1 MNTIASQPSK
11 RSALLSYLSLFT
23 SVSTLLCCALPSVLV
38 LFGLGASVASMLSFL
53 PWLVTL
59 SHHKRVTFFI
69 SGVLITLSFVNRY
82 YITPRLRAQQCSPDN
97 PTACEDAS
105 RASKVLLW
113 ISAVLYALGFFVAYV
128 LGPFLVWLDH
138 S

>member
-1 MNTIASQPSK
+1 
-11 RSALLSYLSLFT
+11 
-23 SVSTLLCCALPSVLV
+23 
-38 LFGLGASVASMLSFL
+38 MLSFV

-59 SHHKRVTFFI
+59 SRYKRVTFFI
-69 SGVLITLSFVNRY
+69 SGVLITLSFLNMY
-82 YITPRLRAQQCSPDN
+82 YIASRLRAEQCSPEN

-113 ISAVLYALGFFVAYV
+113 ISAVIYALGFFVAYV
-128 LGPFLVWLDH
+128 LGPFLAWLDR